1 MPYERRTLSILLCMI
16 VTGALRS
23 VAVKLL
29 YQIGL
34 SAPFC
39 VTLLYLCGQ
48 SLSLVVHFV
57 KERLH
62 QAAVHSGS
70 CNTAGD
76 VEKEAVLLKTGK
88 TRYAVVDSE
97 ACEETFD
104 NDEHEEPQCNGT
116 ASSSSQHAKPSLPPP
131 NRQRSGSLTGLTEE
145 SSEAV
150 SYIHRIPHSLKPAV
164 PGLFNLINSGMRW
177 ASLVFVPA
185 STAEMLISGLELIL
199 STVAARL
206 IRKRM
211 ISMQRW
217 GGVCIVAVGLIVV
230 RLSEISPARDDSGDE
245 SDTLNPTNIVDED
258 DIIAE
263 EEAGIDNDAALS
275 EQSGTQISDRLIGD
289 ILIVGQCI
297 MSVLQDLAEELF
309 MHEAKLS
316 PTLLLG
322 WEGIFGLA
330 FGLPLY
336 LPLAPML
343 GEDPS
348 EVWALL
354 RSSKWITTY
363 VCTLVLLFTATG
375 VFNIVATAVTSSMT
389 RNIWKNF
396 RSLIVWILGL
406 CVYYSSGN
414 DSRLGEEWKVPAS
427 FVTLLGFA
435 TMLGGVCL
443 YYRTR
448 EGSTDTSTCDC
459 QWGRTRYS
467 VINIEMDGEPS
478 EAPSVE
484 LANVDNNVEDHSAA
498 HGELT

>member
-104 NDEHEEPQCNGT
+104 NDEHEAPQCNGT

-185 STAEMLISGLELIL
+185 STAEMLISGL
-199 STVAARL
+199 
-206 IRKRM
+206 
-211 ISMQRW
+211 
-217 GGVCIVAVGLIVV
+217 
-230 RLSEISPARDDSGDE
+230 
-245 SDTLNPTNIVDED
+245 
-258 DIIAE
+258 
-263 EEAGIDNDAALS
+263 
-275 EQSGTQISDRLIGD
+275 
-289 ILIVGQCI
+289 
-297 MSVLQDLAEELF
+297 
-309 MHEAKLS
+309 
-316 PTLLLG
+316 
-322 WEGIFGLA
+322 
-330 FGLPLY
+330 
-336 LPLAPML
+336 
-343 GEDPS
+343 
-348 EVWALL
+348 
-354 RSSKWITTY
+354 
-363 VCTLVLLFTATG
+363 
-375 VFNIVATAVTSSMT
+375 
-389 RNIWKNF
+389 
-396 RSLIVWILGL
+396 
-406 CVYYSSGN
+406 
-414 DSRLGEEWKVPAS
+414 
-427 FVTLLGFA
+427 
-435 TMLGGVCL
+435 
-443 YYRTR
+443 
-448 EGSTDTSTCDC
+448 
-459 QWGRTRYS
+459 
-467 VINIEMDGEPS
+467 
-478 EAPSVE
+478 
-484 LANVDNNVEDHSAA
+484 
-498 HGELT
+498 